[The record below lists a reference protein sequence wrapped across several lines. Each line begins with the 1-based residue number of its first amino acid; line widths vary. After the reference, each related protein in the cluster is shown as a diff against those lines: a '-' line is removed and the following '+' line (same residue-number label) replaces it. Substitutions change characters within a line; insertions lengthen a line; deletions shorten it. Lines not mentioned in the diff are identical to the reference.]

1 MKPAPTKM
9 RHRITLGEDLICE
22 IDRAASRLKTTRAAF
37 VRQALTSAITRQSEA
52 EHRHGYETAPEGEDE
67 FSIWAGEQVWPK

>member
-1 MKPAPTKM
+1 MNVN
-9 RHRITLGEDLICE
+9 RRITVDGNLIGE

-37 VRQALTSAITRQSEA
+37 VRQALADAIARQSEA

-67 FSIWAGEQVWPK
+67 FSIWAGEQVWPN